1 MSTTRTITTSFP
13 LGLFCN
19 ATLSGPFP
27 EMKSLEIPV
36 PQKKTHRRIEYLSPI
51 SLPIEGLDSDLRS
64 DDLSA

>member
-19 ATLSGPFP
+19 ATLSSPFP

-51 SLPIEGLDSDLRS
+51 NLPIEGLDKDFHSND
-64 DDLSA
+64 SAA